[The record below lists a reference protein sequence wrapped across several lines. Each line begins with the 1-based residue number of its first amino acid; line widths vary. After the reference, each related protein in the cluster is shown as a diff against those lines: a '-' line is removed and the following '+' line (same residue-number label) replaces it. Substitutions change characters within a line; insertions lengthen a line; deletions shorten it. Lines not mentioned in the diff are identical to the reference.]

1 MENHNDDNKNL
12 LIINQTSYLSK
23 FSENR
28 RLRGFSFVPNLSK
41 ISSEFSFSKN
51 INTQIHKYTNT
62 QIHKYNKYFQSKKN
76 IIGLCFYF
84 TSYLENATL
93 FFLRSMRKLPRCNRV
108 LFGEVALEQRIIFD

>member
-1 MENHNDDNKNL
+1 MENHNDNNKNL

-51 INTQIHKYTNT
+51 IKIQIHKYTNT
-62 QIHKYNKYFQSKKN
+62 QIHKYTNTIN
-76 IIGLCFYF
+76 IFKARKILLVYVFLSLRIWKMRFYF
-84 TSYLENATL
+84 FYAVCGNSRGATG
-93 FFLRSMRKLPRCNRV
+93 FRFAAV
-108 LFGEVALEQRIIFD
+108 IEVV

>member
-1 MENHNDDNKNL
+1 MENHNDNNKNL

-62 QIHKYNKYFQSKKN
+62 IN
-76 IIGLCFYF
+76 IFKARKILLVCVFISLRIWKMRFYF
-84 TSYLENATL
+84 FYAVCGNSRGATGFRL
-93 FFLRSMRKLPRCNRV
+93 AAV
-108 LFGEVALEQRIIFD
+108 IEVV

>member
-1 MENHNDDNKNL
+1 MENHNDNNKNL

-51 INTQIHKYTNT
+51 INHTNT

-76 IIGLCFYF
+76 IIDLCFSF

-93 FFLRSMRKLPRCNRV
+93 FFYAVCGNSRGATGFRFAAV
-108 LFGEVALEQRIIFD
+108 IEVV